1 MSSYPA
7 PGMMVMTPVASAALV
22 RVPVSV
28 PQQVRVRAL
37 TGFIPQADPTKWST
51 TAMDCCA
58 EPGGC
63 SRCCYVACCASCAAG
78 KVAGSLPPDNGA
90 CCAGSEGGAC
100 IMHCLIGGSVY
111 AVSSIFLGI
120 LTVAAIPVVGA
131 LTSCLHVSL
140 RRGLKRQY
148 GIADPP
154 GGCDNDWVLAV
165 CCDPCAICQELR
177 EIDLRRPQIM
187 LHPGG
192 MMPPGTMM
200 MNPMH
205 PVQQQYAQPG
215 GGYPMQPMQPAPYY
229 QPGAQQPGLTPLPPQ
244 QPVVYQATVQPVSGY
259 APATGY
265 PSADKSKY

>member
-7 PGMMVMTPVASAALV
+7 PGMMVMTPVASAAL
-22 RVPVSV
+22 
-28 PQQVRVRAL
+28 
-37 TGFIPQADPTKWST
+37 ADPTKWST

-120 LTVAAIPVVGA
+120 LTVAAVPVVGA

-148 GIADPP
+148 GIADAP

-187 LHPGG
+187 VHPGG
-192 MMPPGTMM
+192 MMPPGHMV
-200 MNPMH
+200 MNPM
-205 PVQQQYAQPG
+205 VQRQYQQPMQPMQPG
-215 GGYPMQPMQPAPYY
+215 GGYPMQPMQPMQPAPYY
-229 QPGAQQPGLTPLPPQ
+229 QPGQQPGLTPLPPQ
-244 QPVVYQATVQPVSGY
+244 QPVVYQATVQPVAGY
-259 APATGY
+259 APAQGY
-265 PSADKSKY
+265 PSDKSKY